1 MDIFH
6 AHDRDDLPWMS
17 RASANDPEKIIEI
30 TEKIREP
37 VEVYSWF
44 SRGNWVCV
52 SINQISQCIDGNF
65 NFVQFGANAIN
76 NVTDRSDGLII
87 SGIFFRMPE
96 ELIEIYRKLVNDV
109 ELFAFTE

>member
-1 MDIFH
+1 MKTLKGLSWPERQRRHRIIMDIFH

-76 NVTDRSDGLII
+76 
-87 SGIFFRMPE
+87 
-96 ELIEIYRKLVNDV
+96 K
-109 ELFAFTE
+109 AFIPLTHVRHSTNQNA